1 MNAEVQKA
9 KKKKKKKK
17 LVKLVGM
24 TVKMAF
30 NKISRN

>member
-9 KKKKKKKK
+9 KKKKKKK

>member
-1 MNAEVQKA
+1 MNVEVQKE
-9 KKKKKKKK
+9 KKKNK

>member
-1 MNAEVQKA
+1 MNVEVQKE
-9 KKKKKKKK
+9 KKNK